1 MKEMVAVF
9 DFGSQYAQLIA
20 RRIRELGVYCE
31 IVRHDT
37 SQEQLEELSPAAIV
51 LSGGPSSVFQAG
63 HPRMDRRIL
72 NMGIPVLG
80 ICYGMQLMARILEGT
95 VEKGKGGG
103 EYGPA
108 RIEVKDPAVLFAGLP
123 PSIDVWMS
131 HGDHVTALPGG
142 FRVLAGTAAC
152 PIAAMS
158 NADNRIYGIQFHP
171 EVVHTPCGLDI
182 IRNFLFGVA
191 SCTGG
196 WTMGRFIDESV
207 ATIREMVGDEKVI
220 CGLSG
225 GVDSSVAA
233 ALLHRAI
240 GDRMKAIFV
249 DNGLLREGEVEEIR
263 TLFTEEYP
271 LDVRIV
277 DASDRFLVEL
287 EGVVDPET
295 KRKIIGKTFIDVF
308 SDAAA
313 DVRGA
318 KFLAQGTLYPDII
331 ESRSPLGGPS
341 STIKSHHNVGGLP
354 EDLAFTL
361 IEPLKE
367 LFKDEVRLLGKELG
381 LPERLL
387 TRQPFPGPGL
397 GVRIIGE
404 ITRENLAILRR
415 ADLIVREEIERYD
428 VNHEIW
434 QFFAVLLPVKSVGVM
449 GDERTYANVVALRA
463 VTSQDAMT
471 ADWAR
476 IPYDVLGHI
485 SSRIINEVAGVNR
498 VVYDI
503 SSKPPSTIEW
513 E

>member
-1 MKEMVAVF
+1 MEEMVAVF

-37 SQEQLEELSPAAIV
+37 SEGDLLQMNPAAIV
-51 LSGGPSSVFQAG
+51 LSGGPSSVFESG

-72 NMGIPVLG
+72 RMGIPVLG
-80 ICYGMQLMARILEGT
+80 ICYGMQLMARIMEGT
-95 VEKGKGGG
+95 VEKGKSG

-108 RIEVKDPAVLFAGLP
+108 RIDIPHPVGIFADLP
-123 PSIDVWMS
+123 TALDVWMS
-131 HGDHVTALPGG
+131 HGDHVTIPPAG
-142 FRVLAGTAAC
+142 FQVLAGTAGC
-152 PIAAMS
+152 PIAAM
-158 NADNRIYGIQFHP
+158 ADIDRKIYGIQFHP
-171 EVVHTPCGLDI
+171 EVVHTPQGLDI
-182 IRNFLFGVA
+182 LGNFLFGVA

-196 WTMGRFIDESV
+196 WTMGRFIEESV
-207 ATIREMVGDEKVI
+207 TRIRGMVGDQTVI

-249 DNGLLREGEVEEIR
+249 DNGLLREGEVEEIHA
-263 TLFTEEYP
+263 LFTKEYP
-271 LDVRIV
+271 LDFRIV
-277 DASDRFLVEL
+277 DAADRFLAAL
-287 EGVVDPET
+287 KGVTDPET

-308 SDAAA
+308 ADAA
-313 DVRGA
+313 VEVQGA
-318 KFLAQGTLYPDII
+318 RFLAQGTLYPDII

-354 EDLAFTL
+354 EDLNFEL

-367 LFKDEVRLLGKELG
+367 LFKDEVRLLGRELG

-387 TRQPFPGPGL
+387 LRQPFPGPGL
-397 GVRIIGE
+397 GVRLIGE
-404 ITRENLAILRR
+404 ITADDLAILRN

-428 VNHEIW
+428 TDHEIW

-476 IPYDVLGHI
+476 IPYDVLGRI